1 MMAMIMM
8 ETNEMCQS
16 CLKRIPESA
25 IKDVTFS
32 LGYGELL
39 RNYRLCKECARKL
52 REIVLG
58 FMRETSE

>member
-1 MMAMIMM
+1 MAEMIK
-8 ETNEMCQS
+8 NEACQS
-16 CLKRIPESA
+16 CLKRVPESE

-39 RNYRLCKECARKL
+39 RNYRLCGECARKL

-58 FMRETSE
+58 LMGEIGE